1 LHLSIRCRID
11 LSVAK
16 VRTPPDAWVDAAL
29 EALASG
35 GPEEIRI
42 EALAARLGVSKGGF
56 YWHFKN
62 RAALIEAMLDH
73 WEQSVVGDVIAE
85 VEASS
90 DDPRARLRY
99 LFELAASAPEL
110 LPIELALRD
119 WARRD
124 DGVAARLRRVD
135 NQRMEYLRSLFTPIC
150 ADADDVEARGT
161 LVLSLFIGNSF
172 ILAEHPGKSRSQVLQ
187 IALDQLLEWRR

>member
-1 LHLSIRCRID
+1 M
-11 LSVAK
+11 AK
-16 VRTPPDAWVDAAL
+16 VQTPPEAWIEAAM

-62 RAALIEAMLDH
+62 RPALLEAMLDH

-99 LFELAASAPEL
+99 LFEMAASAPEL

-124 DGVAARLRRVD
+124 EGVAARLRRVD
-135 NQRMEYLRSLFTPIC
+135 NQRIEYLRTLFTPIC
-150 ADADDVEARGT
+150 ADEDDVEARST
-161 LVLSLFIGNSF
+161 LVLSLFIGSSF

-187 IALDQLLEWRR
+187 IALDHLLEWRR